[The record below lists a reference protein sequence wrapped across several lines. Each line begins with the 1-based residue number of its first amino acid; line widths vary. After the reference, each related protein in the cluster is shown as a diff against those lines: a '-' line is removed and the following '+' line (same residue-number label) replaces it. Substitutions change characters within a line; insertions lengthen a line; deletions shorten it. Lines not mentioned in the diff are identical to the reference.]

1 MELGLV
7 LPQTGP
13 TASPALLRDFALAA
27 EESGIDRLW
36 AVDHLVLPHRTTS
49 KYVLGR
55 RPTVVADG
63 WLSDNLAPNYEML
76 TTLTWVAGFTS
87 TIGLGTSVASL
98 PLRNPVLNARQLATL
113 DACSGGR
120 LVCGVGIG
128 WLREEAAAMG
138 LPWDRRAARCEEHIA
153 VLRTLW
159 CSPSSYVEFHGEFFC
174 FDPMDPRPRPKQQ
187 PIPILIGGHSP
198 AALSRT
204 VRIGDGWISAP
215 MPTARLAELLDEIR
229 RIADHHHRDHGT
241 ILKVASVSA
250 RTVGELGRAIS
261 EYCRLGVDQLQVVL
275 PPLERDTVLAQVRQ
289 IAGMKI

>member
-1 MELGLV
+1 MEIGLV

-13 TASPALLRDFALAA
+13 TASPALLRDFALVA

-36 AVDHLVLPHRTTS
+36 AVDHIVLPYRTTS

-63 WLSDNLAPNYEML
+63 WLSENLAPNYEML
-76 TTLTWVAGFTS
+76 TTLTWVAGLTS
-87 TIGLGTSVASL
+87 SIGLGTSVASL

-128 WLREEAAAMG
+128 WLREEATAMG
-138 LPWDRRAARCEEHIA
+138 LPWDRRADRCEEHIA

-159 CSPSSYVEFHGEFFC
+159 CSQSSYVEFHGEFVS
-174 FDPMDPRPRPKQQ
+174 FDPMDPRPRPNQQ
-187 PIPILIGGHSP
+187 PIPILIGGHS
-198 AALSRT
+198 ATALSRA

-215 MPTARLAELLDEIR
+215 MPTARLAELLDRIR
-229 RIADHHHRDHGT
+229 RLADSNGRDHAT
-241 ILKVASVSA
+241 ILKVASTSP
-250 RTVGELGRAIS
+250 RTVDELGRAIP
-261 EYCRLGVDQLQVVL
+261 EYCRLGVDHLQVVL
-275 PPLERDTVLAQVRQ
+275 PPLDRNTVLARVRQ
-289 IAGMKI
+289 IAEMKT